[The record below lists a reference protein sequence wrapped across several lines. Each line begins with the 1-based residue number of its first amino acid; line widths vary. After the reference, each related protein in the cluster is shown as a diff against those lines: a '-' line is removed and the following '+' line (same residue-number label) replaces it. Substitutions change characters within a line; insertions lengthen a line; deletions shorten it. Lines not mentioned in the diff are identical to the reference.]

1 MVETLSLKFLSTYFD
16 HWIHLVRLATVQNQ
30 GKGTQ

>member
-16 HWIHLVRLATVQNQ
+16 HWIHLIRLATVQNQ